1 MKISTN
7 LKILL
12 KALEWLMILG
22 LLVASG
28 FFVKDVW
35 KKYQLKDTSIK
46 VSNEKLKT
54 MKDRP
59 TMTICF
65 DPNAKPS
72 VLDQYGTN
80 MLEFLSMRAKE
91 PNVSIPYT
99 ELYHAVAYKVGI
111 DFNITLK
118 LHENNYTLLIDNENI
133 PEKISQIIEFEVIYT
148 LWLGLCYR
156 ITQKIH
162 VEEDLMNTI
171 VIDFNESMPEEDI
184 PEYVDVF
191 FTSEDNPYGVIS
203 LKWIDGKELL
213 FRLNPRKDY
222 FYYTDL
228 TIRQYNYAK
237 KQKSTGQLSCTIKT
251 AYECI
256 TFG

>member
-1 MKISTN
+1 
-7 LKILL
+7 
-12 KALEWLMILG
+12 
-22 LLVASG
+22 
-28 FFVKDVW
+28 
-35 KKYQLKDTSIK
+35 
-46 VSNEKLKT
+46 

-118 LHENNYTLLIDNENI
+118 LHEEKYHLLIDNEDVPKEN
-133 PEKISQIIEFEVIYT
+133 SQIIEFEAIYT
-148 LWLGLCYR
+148 LWKGLCYR
-156 ITQKIH
+156 ITQKIKV
-162 VEEDLMNTI
+162 VEDMMYSIVIHFNKAMPDEDL
-171 VIDFNESMPEEDI
+171 PKH
-184 PEYVDVF
+184 VDVF
-191 FTSEDNPYGVIS
+191 FTSVNNPYGVIS
-203 LKWIDGKELL
+203 LKWLDGDELGFVL
-213 FRLNPRKDY
+213 KPREMY
-222 FYYTDL
+222 YHYTDL
-228 TIRQYNYAK
+228 EIRRYKFTN
-237 KQKSTGQLSCTIKT
+237 KQKSTGQRSCSNKSTI
-251 AYECI
+251 ECT